1 MKKIAAVKVLDD
13 YRVWLRF
20 NDGAEGEI
28 DFSSKPRTGVFAFW
42 NDRENFS
49 KARVGDSGE
58 LIWNDQI
65 DFCPDSLWLQVTG
78 QKPEALLDQNPQLAH
93 A

>member
-1 MKKIAAVKVLDD
+1 MKKITSLKVLES
-13 YRVWLRF
+13 YRVSLRF

-28 DFSSKPRTGVFAFW
+28 
-42 NDRENFS
+42 NFR
-49 KARVGDSGE
+49 KARTGDSGE

-78 QKPEALLDQNPQLAH
+78 QKPEALLNQNPQLAH